1 MHEGP
6 KSEVSC
12 TKRGCLVHGRVVCSK
27 YASFKELFVVT
38 DRFIN
43 TMEYVYDP
51 YYEGARSVTSADGCF
66 TVKRMGSLIVVSIN
80 ATKTAVTYREMA
92 DALSARYVRNK
103 KVVRC
108 FVNASGTVSIKCAV
122 IDSRL
127 L

>member
-1 MHEGP
+1 M
-6 KSEVSC
+6 SC